1 MTSLKGMTWSH
12 PRGYDPMVA
21 CSKLWKEKTG
31 VSIAWEKRS
40 LQDFESFPVEELAR
54 AYDLIVIDHPHV
66 GQITAEKCLAPL
78 DVSGRE
84 AEREAL
90 AKASVGRSYPS
101 YAWQGRQW
109 AFPIDAATQVQ
120 AWRPELIGTPPTIW
134 TEVLGLA
141 EQGRVLLPLR
151 PPHSLMCFYTLAA
164 DLGRPCAVDGKSDL
178 VDPET
183 GETTFE
189 ILREIAALVDPQ
201 CLTMDPIAVF
211 EKMAGAGSR
220 IACAPLIYGYVPY
233 AKAGFRPNR
242 LAFCDMPSVGGC
254 GPVGSALGGTGIAV
268 SAFSA
273 ASKEA
278 IDFAYWIASGQ
289 VQRGP
294 YAAAGGQP
302 GHAAAW
308 EDEAV
313 NAATGDFYRGT
324 RATLEG
330 AWVRPRHDGY
340 MPFQQAASDRLN
352 EGLAGRQDARR
363 VVADIN
369 RLFRESFA
377 PAVAG

>member
-1 MTSLKGMTWSH
+1 MTTLKGMTWNH

-21 CSKLWKEKTG
+21 CSRLWREKTG
-31 VSIAWEKRS
+31 VSIEWEKRS
-40 LQDFESFPVEELAR
+40 LQDFESFSVEELAR

-78 DVSGRE
+78 DVPGRE

-101 YAWQGRQW
+101 YTWQDRQW

-120 AWRPELIGTPPTIW
+120 AWRPDLIDAAPKIW
-134 TEVLGLA
+134 TEVLELA
-141 EQGRVLLPLR
+141 QRGRVLLPLR
-151 PPHSLMCFYTLAA
+151 PPHSLMCFFTLAA
-164 DLGRPCAVDGKSDL
+164 DLGRPCAVESPNDL
-178 VDPET
+178 IDPDT
-183 GETTFE
+183 GETVFE
-189 ILREIAALVDPQ
+189 MLREIAALLDPE

-211 EKMAGAGSR
+211 EKMAEAGSR

-233 AKAGFRPNR
+233 TTAGFRPNR
-242 LAFCDMPSVGGC
+242 LFFCDMPTVGGN

-273 ASKEA
+273 AGEEA
-278 IDFAYWIASGQ
+278 IDFAYWIASGD
-289 VQRGP
+289 VQRGL

-313 NAATGDFYRGT
+313 NVATGDFYRGT

-340 MPFQQAASDRLN
+340 MAFQQAASDRLN
-352 EGLAGRQDARR
+352 EGLAGRQDAPR

-369 RLFRESFA
+369 RLFQQSFA
-377 PAVAG
+377 APR

>member
-1 MTSLKGMTWSH
+1 MIRLKGMTWSH
-12 PRGYDPMVA
+12 PRGYDPMLA
-21 CSKLWKEKTG
+21 CSALWKQKTG
-31 VSIAWEKRS
+31 VSIDWEKRS

-66 GQITAEKCLAPL
+66 GQITAQMCLAPL
-78 DVSGRE
+78 DVPGRE
-84 AEREAL
+84 AERDAL
-90 AKASVGRSYPS
+90 ARGSVGKSYPS
-101 YAWQGRQW
+101 YTWQGRQW

-120 AWRPELIGTPPTIW
+120 AWRPDLIGTAPTIW
-134 TEVLGLA
+134 TEVLELA

-151 PPHSLMCFYTLAA
+151 PPHSLMCVYTLAA
-164 DLGRPCAVDGKSDL
+164 DLGRPCVVDGSGDL
-178 VDPET
+178 VDRET
-183 GETTFE
+183 GETAFE
-189 ILREIAALVDPQ
+189 MLREIAALVDPQ

-211 EKMAGAGSR
+211 EKMAEPGSR

-233 AKAGFRPNR
+233 AVADFRPHR
-242 LAFCDMPSVGGC
+242 LAFADMPSAGSQ

-273 ASKEA
+273 EREAA
-278 IDFAYWIASGQ
+278 IDFAYWIAGGD

-308 EDEAV
+308 EDDAV
-313 NAATGDFYRGT
+313 NAATDDFYRAT

-340 MPFQQAASDRLN
+340 MAFQQQASDRIN
-352 EGLAGRQDARR
+352 EGLAGEQDAGR

-377 PAVAG
+377 PATAG